1 MAYQQRPSSVTFS
14 GLTALDPRISAMG
27 IHAIVARNQFKH
39 SEFNLDPQQ
48 IRQLVAGAETTRDR
62 AIIALL
68 AYTGVRRAELRD
80 IRVEDVEKAKRRVL
94 IRLGKGGKS
103 RFVFFPPT
111 VGPMLEHL
119 IDGRRTGPLILNA
132 RGQSLSV
139 RSINEIVASVARA
152 VGVRNPNPRYSN
164 VTPHLLRHSFARN
177 WKRSAG
183 SLESLQKILGHA
195 SFSTTMDLYGTE
207 SLDETNS
214 NYSKTIG
221 SML

>member
-1 MAYQQRPSSVTFS
+1 M
-14 GLTALDPRISAMG
+14 TALDPRISAMG
-27 IHAIVARNQFKH
+27 ITATAARSQFKH
-39 SEFNLDPQQ
+39 SEFNLDSQQ
-48 IRQLVAGAETTRDR
+48 VRQLVTGAETERDR

-80 IRVEDVEKAKRRVL
+80 IRVEDVEKARLRVL

-103 RFVFFPPT
+103 RFVFYPPT
-111 VGPMLEHL
+111 VVPLLEHL
-119 IDGRRTGPLILNA
+119 INGRRSGPLILNS
-132 RGQSLSV
+132 RGQRLSV

-152 VGVRNPNPRYSN
+152 VGVSNPNPRYRN

-207 SLDETNS
+207 SLDETNG
-214 NYSKTIG
+214 NYAKTIE